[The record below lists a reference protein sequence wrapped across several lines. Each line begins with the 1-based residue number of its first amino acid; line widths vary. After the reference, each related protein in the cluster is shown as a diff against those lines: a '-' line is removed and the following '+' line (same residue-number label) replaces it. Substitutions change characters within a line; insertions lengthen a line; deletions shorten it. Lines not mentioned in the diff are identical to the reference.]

1 MATQF
6 VEKTPVLPLGAS
18 PDLGLGPSKDPAS
31 WGAASAAKYDTTG
44 MMIPGMTGPQT
55 GQAIKDAVNQLA
67 LNNKNKGQVVGPLRQ
82 VLMKY
87 AGNYT
92 KKETSLV
99 WTRKDNFELQNWLGV
114 LNAHNTVNPTS
125 PTSLVQWLNLYQGSS
140 NPRST
145 TALTTNKVLRSAY
158 SIPAQADLT
167 SAAQQAFSSV
177 LGRSASPQEASD
189 FATKYQQLVQSY
201 DSAKINV
208 RAGKSFDAP
217 QTPIQFAQSG
227 QTPTSTAVPSD
238 PTAATGLEAPP
249 TPSVAASNFA
259 AQNNP
264 TQASAQAAADGL
276 GQFLAMLKGS

>member
-1 MATQF
+1 MPNSIPST
-6 VEKTPVLPLGAS
+6 TGIAS
-18 PDLGLGPSKDPAS
+18 GGSTGK
-31 WGAASAAKYDTTG
+31 DTTG
-44 MMIPGMTGPQT
+44 WAGTHNAQVDTTGLNIPGTTGFKT
-55 GQAIKDAVNQLA
+55 FATLFQAVQADAYHGKSGGA
-67 LNNKNKGQVVGPLRQ
+67 LWAMVKPILRQ
-82 VLMKY
+82 PYNGYPKNQIK
-87 AGNYT
+87 AIG
-92 KKETSLV
+92 
-99 WTRKDNFELQNWLGV
+99 WTPHDATALQELLEGLHSINT
-114 LNAHNTVNPTS
+114 LNKTS
-125 PTSLVQWLNLYQGSS
+125 PLTAQSFFTSHLQPLGPGGSGSS
-140 NPRST
+140 ST
-145 TALTTNKVLRSAY
+145 IASKVLRSAY

-177 LGRSASPQEASD
+177 LGRSASPQEAAD

-208 RAGKSFDAP
+208 RAGKSFNAP